1 MPGLAQPA
9 CPASCGQAQA
19 GVAGVDPKRHFTYC
33 SERRSVHLSS
43 RRRLEAVEWVNLLYP
58 LLRMW
63 FDCDIKISMLKG
75 KEIVL
80 GVTGGIAAYKAAE
93 FVRLLVKREAHVY
106 VVMTQNAQEFV
117 TPLTFQTLS
126 GNPVITGPFTLFEDK
141 KIGHIALADLAEL
154 IVILPATA
162 NIIGKIANGI
172 ADDFLS
178 TMVMASKAPVLF
190 VPSMNVNM
198 WENQAT
204 QKNIQTL
211 IERGHYIMEP
221 GEGELACHW
230 YGKGRL
236 AELDEV
242 LEKIEDLF
250 SVKDLEGERIL
261 ITGGPTQEPI
271 DPIRFITN
279 HSSGKMGYALA
290 KVAKRRGAKV
300 MLVTGPTSLPIPR
313 RDIEV
318 FSVKTAEEMRKTVL
332 THLEGCSVVIKAA
345 AVSDYRPKVKG
356 ERKLKKD
363 DPYLT
368 LELERTEDILKE
380 IGKKKGNR
388 VLIGFAA
395 ETDNL
400 LANAKQKLM
409 EKNLDF
415 IVVNDVTK
423 PGAGFGLDT
432 NQVKILF
439 PSGEEKNLPLM
450 SKEDVSEVVLN
461 EVVNLLRKKNS

>member
-1 MPGLAQPA
+1 
-9 CPASCGQAQA
+9 
-19 GVAGVDPKRHFTYC
+19 
-33 SERRSVHLSS
+33 
-43 RRRLEAVEWVNLLYP
+43 
-58 LLRMW
+58 
-63 FDCDIKISMLKG
+63 MLKD
-75 KEIVL
+75 KEIIL

-93 FVRLLVKREAHVY
+93 FVRLLVKKGAHVH
-106 VVMTQNAQEFV
+106 VVMSQNAKEFV

-126 GNPVITGPFTLFEDK
+126 GNPVVTDPFTLLEDSQ
-141 KIGHIALADLAEL
+141 IGHIALADLAEL

-198 WENQAT
+198 WENKAL
-204 QKNIQTL
+204 QKNVQTL
-211 IERGHYIMEP
+211 IERGYHFMEP

-242 LEKIEDLF
+242 MQKAEDLF
-250 SVKDLEGERIL
+250 SKKDLEGESIL
-261 ITGGPTQEPI
+261 ITAGPTQEPI
-271 DPIRFITN
+271 DPVRFITN

-290 KVAKRRGAKV
+290 TVARRRGAEV
-300 MLVTGPTSLPIPR
+300 ILVTGPTLLPLLR

-318 FSVKTAEEMRKTVL
+318 IPVQTAAEMGEAVLGHVEECTV
-332 THLEGCSVVIKAA
+332 VNKAA
-345 AVSDYRPKVKG
+345 AVSDYRPKVISQT
-356 ERKLKKD
+356 KLKKSE
-363 DPYLT
+363 PHYS
-368 LELERTEDILKE
+368 LEMERTTDILGE
-380 IGKKKGNR
+380 VGKRKNDR
-388 VLIGFAA
+388 IVVGFAA
-395 ETDNL
+395 ETEDL
-400 LANAKQKLM
+400 IANARKKLL

-423 PGAGFGLDT
+423 PGSGFNTDT

-439 PSGEEKNLPLM
+439 PSGEVKDLPIM
-450 SKEDVSEVVLN
+450 SKEEVSQVILDDVA
-461 EVVNLLRKKNS
+461 NLLRRKKTKKT